1 MNTLTQK
8 SPLFKAIAIIL
19 LAIFLFDVMGAIIKH
34 LGARYPAQQLSMLRN
49 VFGLIP
55 SALVLFSSR
64 VWRESGRAV
73 RLVHWKLAS
82 ARGGFVT
89 IAQFCFYLSLI
100 HLEFATASTIAFS
113 GALFVTLLSIPILGH
128 RVGIWRWSAVGTG
141 FVGIVLVMRP
151 DAGSFNVYA
160 LLPVCAALGY
170 AASSVTAQLFD
181 KSVSTALINLY
192 ALAGALTGA
201 VVLVVFTGG
210 YVEVATYQDWLW
222 LLAMGVAG
230 GSAVFCLV
238 TAYRLTAP
246 SNLAPFEYFSI
257 PFAFLLGWMFF
268 DEAPFHRLI
277 PGVFLIIGGGL
288 LIVWR
293 ERKVKTEDPLYD

>member
-1 MNTLTQK
+1 MSTLTQK
-8 SPLFKAIAIIL
+8 SPLFNAIAIIL

-34 LGARYPAQQLSMLRN
+34 LGTRYPAQQLSMLRN

-55 SALVLFSSR
+55 SVLVLFYSSS
-64 VWRESGRAV
+64 WREAGRPV
-73 RLVHWKLAS
+73 RLVQWKLAI
-82 ARGGFVT
+82 ARGGFVA

-100 HLEFATASTIAFS
+100 HMEFATASTIAFS

-128 RVGIWRWSAVGTG
+128 RVGIWRWSAVGVG

-151 DAGSFNVYA
+151 DTDSFNVYA
-160 LLPVCAALGY
+160 LLPACAALGY

-181 KSVSTALINLY
+181 KSVPTALINLY

-201 VVLVVFTGG
+201 VMLVVFTGG
-210 YVEVATYQDWLW
+210 YVEVTTYQDWLW

-238 TAYRLTAP
+238 SAYRLTAP

-293 ERKVKTEDPLYD
+293 ERKAKIEAPLYD

>member
-8 SPLFKAIAIIL
+8 SPLFNAIAIIL

-55 SALVLFSSR
+55 SVLVLFYSR
-64 VWRESGRAV
+64 DWRESGRPV
-73 RLVHWKLAS
+73 RLVQWKLAI

-230 GSAVFCLV
+230 GLAVFCLV

-246 SNLAPFEYFSI
+246 SNLARFEYFCI
-257 PFAFLLGWMFF
+257 PFAFFLGCMFF
-268 DEAPFHRLI
+268 DESPFHRLI
-277 PGVFLIIGGGL
+277 PGVFLISGGGL
-288 LIVWR
+288 RIVWR
-293 ERKVKTEDPLYD
+293 QRKAKTGDPLYD

>member
-1 MNTLTQK
+1 MSTLTQK
-8 SPLFKAIAIIL
+8 SPLFNAIAIIL

-34 LGARYPAQQLSMLRN
+34 LGTRYPAQQLSMLRN

-55 SALVLFSSR
+55 SVLVLFYSSS
-64 VWRESGRAV
+64 WREAGRPV
-73 RLVHWKLAS
+73 RLVQWKLAI
-82 ARGGFVT
+82 ARGGFVA

-100 HLEFATASTIAFS
+100 HMEFATASTIAFS
-113 GALFVTLLSIPILGH
+113 GALFVTLLSVPILGH
-128 RVGIWRWSAVGTG
+128 RVGIWRWSAVGVG

-151 DAGSFNVYA
+151 DTDSFNVYA
-160 LLPVCAALGY
+160 LLPACAALGY

-181 KSVSTALINLY
+181 KSVPTALINLY

-201 VVLVVFTGG
+201 VMLVVFTGG
-210 YVEVATYQDWLW
+210 YVEVTTYQDWLW

-238 TAYRLTAP
+238 SAYRLTAP

-293 ERKVKTEDPLYD
+293 ERKAKIEAPLYD

>member
-1 MNTLTQK
+1 MSTLTQK
-8 SPLFKAIAIIL
+8 SPLFNAIVIIL

-34 LGARYPAQQLSMLRN
+34 LGTRYPAQQLSMLRN

-55 SALVLFSSR
+55 SVLVLFYSSS
-64 VWRESGRAV
+64 WREAGRPV
-73 RLVHWKLAS
+73 RLVQWKLAI
-82 ARGGFVT
+82 ARGGFVA

-100 HLEFATASTIAFS
+100 HMEFATASTIAFS

-128 RVGIWRWSAVGTG
+128 RVGIWRWSAVGVG

-151 DAGSFNVYA
+151 DTDSFNVYA

-181 KSVSTALINLY
+181 KSVPTALINLY

-201 VVLVVFTGG
+201 VMLVVFTGG
-210 YVEVATYQDWLW
+210 YVEVTTYQDWLW

-238 TAYRLTAP
+238 SAYRRTAP

-293 ERKVKTEDPLYD
+293 ERKAKTEDPLYD

>member
-1 MNTLTQK
+1 MNTPTQK
-8 SPLFKAIAIIL
+8 SPLFNAIAIIL

-34 LGARYPAQQLSMLRN
+34 LGTRYPAQQLSMLRN

-55 SALVLFSSR
+55 SVLVLFYSSS
-64 VWRESGRAV
+64 WHEAGRPV
-73 RLVHWKLAS
+73 RLVQWKLAI
-82 ARGGFVT
+82 ARGGFVA

-100 HLEFATASTIAFS
+100 HMEFATASTIAFS

-128 RVGIWRWSAVGTG
+128 RVGMWRWSAVGMG

-151 DAGSFNVYA
+151 DTDGFNVYA
-160 LLPVCAALGY
+160 LLPACAALGY

-181 KSVSTALINLY
+181 KSVPTALINLY

-201 VVLVVFTGG
+201 VLLVVFTGG

>member
-1 MNTLTQK
+1 
-8 SPLFKAIAIIL
+8 
-19 LAIFLFDVMGAIIKH
+19 
-34 LGARYPAQQLSMLRN
+34 MLRN

-55 SALVLFSSR
+55 SVLVLFYSR
-64 VWRESGRAV
+64 DWREAGRPV
-73 RLVHWKLAS
+73 RLVQWKLAI

-151 DAGSFNVYA
+151 DADSFNVYA

-257 PFAFLLGWMFF
+257 PFAFFLGWMFF
-268 DEAPFHRLI
+268 DESPFHRLI

-293 ERKVKTEDPLYD
+293 QRKAKTGDPLYD

>member
-1 MNTLTQK
+1 MSTLTQK
-8 SPLFKAIAIIL
+8 SPLFNAIAIIL

-34 LGARYPAQQLSMLRN
+34 LGTRYPAQQLSMLRN

-55 SALVLFSSR
+55 SVLVLFYSSS
-64 VWRESGRAV
+64 WREAGRPV
-73 RLVHWKLAS
+73 RLVQWKLAI
-82 ARGGFVT
+82 ARGGFVA

-100 HLEFATASTIAFS
+100 HMEFATASTIAFS
-113 GALFVTLLSIPILGH
+113 GALFVTLLSVPILGH
-128 RVGIWRWSAVGTG
+128 RVGIWRWSAVGVG

-151 DAGSFNVYA
+151 DTDSFNVYT
-160 LLPVCAALGY
+160 LLPACAALGY

-181 KSVSTALINLY
+181 KSVPTALINLY

-201 VVLVVFTGG
+201 VMLVVFTGG
-210 YVEVATYQDWLW
+210 YVEVTTYQDWLW

-238 TAYRLTAP
+238 SAYRLTAP

-293 ERKVKTEDPLYD
+293 ERKAKIEAPLYD

>member
-1 MNTLTQK
+1 MSALTQK
-8 SPLFKAIAIIL
+8 SPLFNAIVIIL

-34 LGARYPAQQLSMLRN
+34 LGTRYPAQQLSMLRN

-55 SALVLFSSR
+55 SVLVLFYSSS
-64 VWRESGRAV
+64 WREAGRPV
-73 RLVHWKLAS
+73 RLVQWKLAI
-82 ARGGFVT
+82 ARGGFVA
-89 IAQFCFYLSLI
+89 IAQYCFYLSLI
-100 HLEFATASTIAFS
+100 HMEFATASTIAFS

-128 RVGIWRWSAVGTG
+128 RVGIWRWSAVGVG

-151 DAGSFNVYA
+151 DTDSFNVYA

-181 KSVSTALINLY
+181 KSVPTALINLY

-201 VVLVVFTGG
+201 VMLVVFTGG
-210 YVEVATYQDWLW
+210 YVEVTTYQDWLW

-230 GSAVFCLV
+230 GSAAFCLV
-238 TAYRLTAP
+238 SAYRRTAP

-293 ERKVKTEDPLYD
+293 ERKAKTEDPLYD

>member
-1 MNTLTQK
+1 MC
-8 SPLFKAIAIIL
+8 
-19 LAIFLFDVMGAIIKH
+19 M
-34 LGARYPAQQLSMLRN
+34 RCC
-49 VFGLIP
+49 P
-55 SALVLFSSR
+55 SV
-64 VWRESGRAV
+64 
-73 RLVHWKLAS
+73 
-82 ARGGFVT
+82 
-89 IAQFCFYLSLI
+89 
-100 HLEFATASTIAFS
+100 
-113 GALFVTLLSIPILGH
+113 
-128 RVGIWRWSAVGTG
+128 
-141 FVGIVLVMRP
+141 
-151 DAGSFNVYA
+151 
-160 LLPVCAALGY
+160 AALGY

-257 PFAFLLGWMFF
+257 PFAFFLGWMFF
-268 DEAPFHRLI
+268 DESPFHRLI
-277 PGVFLIIGGGL
+277 PRGL
-288 LIVWR
+288 PHYRWGAAHCLAPAKGQNGRSSLRLTVLNVVHHSIR
-293 ERKVKTEDPLYD
+293 AHAAGAA

>member
-1 MNTLTQK
+1 MSTLTQK
-8 SPLFKAIAIIL
+8 SPLFNAIVIIL

-34 LGARYPAQQLSMLRN
+34 LGTRYPAQQLSMLRN

-55 SALVLFSSR
+55 SVLVLFYSSS
-64 VWRESGRAV
+64 WREAGRPV
-73 RLVHWKLAS
+73 RLVQWKLAI
-82 ARGGFVT
+82 ARGGFVA

-100 HLEFATASTIAFS
+100 HMEFATASTIAFS

-128 RVGIWRWSAVGTG
+128 RVGIWRWSAVGVG

-151 DAGSFNVYA
+151 DTGSFNVYA

-181 KSVSTALINLY
+181 KSVPTALINLY

-201 VVLVVFTGG
+201 VMLVVFTGG
-210 YVEVATYQDWLW
+210 YVEVTTYQDWLW

-238 TAYRLTAP
+238 SAYRLTAP

-293 ERKVKTEDPLYD
+293 ERKAKTEDPLYD

>member
-1 MNTLTQK
+1 MNAVAEK
-8 SPLFKAIAIIL
+8 SSLLNSIAIIL

-34 LGARYPAQQLSMLRN
+34 LGTRYPAQQLSMLRN

-55 SALVLFSSR
+55 SVLVLFYSSD
-64 VWRESGRAV
+64 WHTAGRPV
-73 RLVHWKLAS
+73 RLVQWKLAI
-82 ARGGFVT
+82 ARGGFVA

-100 HLEFATASTIAFS
+100 HMEFATASTIAFS

-128 RVGIWRWSAVGTG
+128 RVGIWRWSAVIVG

-151 DAGSFNVYA
+151 DKDSFNVYA
-160 LLPVCAALGY
+160 LLPACAALGY
-170 AASSVTAQLFD
+170 AASSVTARLFA
-181 KSVSTALINLY
+181 KSVPTALINLY
-192 ALAGALTGA
+192 AIAGALTGA
-201 VVLVVFTGG
+201 VMLVVFTGG
-210 YVEVATYQDWLW
+210 YVEVVTYQDWLW

-230 GSAVFCLV
+230 GSAAFCLV

-293 ERKVKTEDPLYD
+293 ERKAKTEDLHYD

>member
-8 SPLFKAIAIIL
+8 SPLFSAIAIIL

-55 SALVLFSSR
+55 SALVLFYSR
-64 VWRESGRAV
+64 DWRESGRPV
-73 RLVHWKLAS
+73 RLVQWKLAI

-201 VVLVVFTGG
+201 VGRVVFTGG

-257 PFAFLLGWMFF
+257 PFACFLGWMFF
-268 DEAPFHRLI
+268 DESPFHRLI
-277 PGVFLIIGGGL
+277 PGVFLIVGGGL

-293 ERKVKTEDPLYD
+293 QRKAKTGDPLYD

>member
-8 SPLFKAIAIIL
+8 SPLFNAIAIIL

-34 LGARYPAQQLSMLRN
+34 LGTRYPAQQLSMLRN

-55 SALVLFSSR
+55 SVLVLFYSSS
-64 VWRESGRAV
+64 WREAGRPV
-73 RLVHWKLAS
+73 RLVQWKLAI
-82 ARGGFVT
+82 ARGGFVA

-100 HLEFATASTIAFS
+100 HMEFATASTIAFS

-128 RVGIWRWSAVGTG
+128 RVGIWRWSAVGAG
-141 FVGIVLVMRP
+141 FIGIVLVMRP
-151 DAGSFNVYA
+151 DTDSFNVYA
-160 LLPVCAALGY
+160 LLPACAALGY

-181 KSVSTALINLY
+181 KSVPTALINLY
-192 ALAGALTGA
+192 ALAGALIGA
-201 VVLVVFTGG
+201 VMLVAFTGG

>member
-1 MNTLTQK
+1 MNTPTQK
-8 SPLFKAIAIIL
+8 SPLFNAIAIIL

-34 LGARYPAQQLSMLRN
+34 LGTQYPAQQLSMLRN

-55 SALVLFSSR
+55 SVLVLFYSSS
-64 VWRESGRAV
+64 WREAGRPV
-73 RLVHWKLAS
+73 RLVQWKLAI
-82 ARGGFVT
+82 ARGGFVA

-100 HLEFATASTIAFS
+100 HMEFATASTIAFS

-128 RVGIWRWSAVGTG
+128 RVGMWRWSAVGMG

-151 DAGSFNVYA
+151 DTDSFNVYA
-160 LLPVCAALGY
+160 LLPACAALGY

-181 KSVSTALINLY
+181 KSVPTALINLY

-201 VVLVVFTGG
+201 VILVVFTGG

-268 DEAPFHRLI
+268 DEAPFHRLM

>member
-1 MNTLTQK
+1 MNTPTQK
-8 SPLFKAIAIIL
+8 SPLFNAIAIIL

-34 LGARYPAQQLSMLRN
+34 LGTRYPAQQLSMLRN

-55 SALVLFSSR
+55 SVLVLFYSSS
-64 VWRESGRAV
+64 WHEAGRPV
-73 RLVHWKLAS
+73 RLVQWKLAI
-82 ARGGFVT
+82 ARGGFVA

-100 HLEFATASTIAFS
+100 HMEFATASTIAFS

-128 RVGIWRWSAVGTG
+128 RVGMWRWSAVGMG

-151 DAGSFNVYA
+151 DTDGFNVYA
-160 LLPVCAALGY
+160 LLPACAALGY

-181 KSVSTALINLY
+181 KSVPTALINLY

-201 VVLVVFTGG
+201 VMLVVFTGG

>member
-1 MNTLTQK
+1 MNTPTQK
-8 SPLFKAIAIIL
+8 SPLFNAIAIIL

-34 LGARYPAQQLSMLRN
+34 LGTRYPAQQLSMLRN

-55 SALVLFSSR
+55 SVLVLFYSSGWHEAGR
-64 VWRESGRAV
+64 PVW
-73 RLVHWKLAS
+73 LVQWKLAI
-82 ARGGFVT
+82 ARGGFVA

-100 HLEFATASTIAFS
+100 HMEFATASTIAFS

-128 RVGIWRWSAVGTG
+128 RVGMWRWSAVGMG

-151 DAGSFNVYA
+151 DTDGFNVYA
-160 LLPVCAALGY
+160 LLPACAALGY

-181 KSVSTALINLY
+181 KSVPTALINLY

-201 VVLVVFTGG
+201 VLLVVFTGG

>member
-1 MNTLTQK
+1 MNTPTQK
-8 SPLFKAIAIIL
+8 SPLFNAIAIIL

-34 LGARYPAQQLSMLRN
+34 LGTRYPAQQLSMLRN

-55 SALVLFSSR
+55 SVLVLFYSSG
-64 VWRESGRAV
+64 WHEAGRPV
-73 RLVHWKLAS
+73 RLAQWKLAI
-82 ARGGFVT
+82 ARGGFVA

-100 HLEFATASTIAFS
+100 HMEFATASTIAFS

-128 RVGIWRWSAVGTG
+128 RVGMWRWSAVGMG

-151 DAGSFNVYA
+151 DTDGFNVYA
-160 LLPVCAALGY
+160 LLPACAALGY

-181 KSVSTALINLY
+181 KGVPTALINLY

-201 VVLVVFTGG
+201 VMLVVVTGG
-210 YVEVATYQDWLW
+210 YVEVVTYQDWLW

>member
-1 MNTLTQK
+1 MNTPTQK
-8 SPLFKAIAIIL
+8 SPLFNAIAIIL

-34 LGARYPAQQLSMLRN
+34 LGTRYPAQQLSMLRN

-55 SALVLFSSR
+55 SVLVLFYSSG
-64 VWRESGRAV
+64 WHEAGRPV
-73 RLVHWKLAS
+73 RLAQWKLAI
-82 ARGGFVT
+82 ARGGFVA

-100 HLEFATASTIAFS
+100 HMEFATASTIAFS
-113 GALFVTLLSIPILGH
+113 GALFVTLLSIPVLGH
-128 RVGIWRWSAVGTG
+128 RVGIWRWLAVGTG

-151 DAGSFNVYA
+151 DTDSFNAYA
-160 LLPVCAALGY
+160 LLPACAALGY

-181 KSVSTALINLY
+181 KSVPTALINLY

-201 VVLVVFTGG
+201 VLLVVFTGG

-246 SNLAPFEYFSI
+246 SN
-257 PFAFLLGWMFF
+257 
-268 DEAPFHRLI
+268 
-277 PGVFLIIGGGL
+277 
-288 LIVWR
+288 
-293 ERKVKTEDPLYD
+293 

>member
-8 SPLFKAIAIIL
+8 SSLFKAIAIIL

-55 SALVLFSSR
+55 SVLVLFYSR
-64 VWRESGRAV
+64 DWRESGRPV
-73 RLVHWKLAS
+73 RLVQWKLAI

-222 LLAMGVAG
+222 LLAMGIAG

-277 PGVFLIIGGGL
+277 PGVFLIVGGGL

-293 ERKVKTEDPLYD
+293 QRKAKTGDPLYD

>member
-8 SPLFKAIAIIL
+8 SPLFNAIAIIL

-55 SALVLFSSR
+55 SVLVLFYSR
-64 VWRESGRAV
+64 DWHESGRPV
-73 RLVHWKLAS
+73 RLVQWKLAI

-293 ERKVKTEDPLYD
+293 ERKAKTRDPLYD

>member
-8 SPLFKAIAIIL
+8 SPLFNAIAIIL

-55 SALVLFSSR
+55 SVLVLFYSR
-64 VWRESGRAV
+64 DWRESGRPV
-73 RLVHWKLAS
+73 RLVQWKLAI

>member
-8 SPLFKAIAIIL
+8 SSLFKAIAIIL

-55 SALVLFSSR
+55 SVLVLFYSR
-64 VWRESGRAV
+64 DWRESGRPV
-73 RLVHWKLAS
+73 RLVQWKLAI

-268 DEAPFHRLI
+268 DESPFHRLI

-293 ERKVKTEDPLYD
+293 QRKAKTGDPLYD

>member
-8 SPLFKAIAIIL
+8 SPLFNAIAIIL

-55 SALVLFSSR
+55 SVLVLFYSR
-64 VWRESGRAV
+64 DWRESGRPV
-73 RLVHWKLAS
+73 RLVQWKLAI

-257 PFAFLLGWMFF
+257 QFEFFLGWMFF
-268 DEAPFHRLI
+268 DESPFHRLI

-293 ERKVKTEDPLYD
+293 QRKAKTGDPLYD

>member
-1 MNTLTQK
+1 MSTLTQK
-8 SPLFKAIAIIL
+8 SPLFNAIVIIL

-34 LGARYPAQQLSMLRN
+34 LGTRYPAQQLSMLRN

-55 SALVLFSSR
+55 SVLVLFYSSS
-64 VWRESGRAV
+64 WREAGRPV
-73 RLVHWKLAS
+73 RLVQWKLAI
-82 ARGGFVT
+82 ARGGFVA

-100 HLEFATASTIAFS
+100 HMEFATASTIAFS

-128 RVGIWRWSAVGTG
+128 RVGIWRWSAVGVG

-151 DAGSFNVYA
+151 DTDSFNVYA

-181 KSVSTALINLY
+181 KSVPTALINLY

-201 VVLVVFTGG
+201 VMLVVFTGG
-210 YVEVATYQDWLW
+210 YVEVTTYQDWLW

-230 GSAVFCLV
+230 GSAAFCLV
-238 TAYRLTAP
+238 SAYRRTAP

-293 ERKVKTEDPLYD
+293 ERKAKTEDPLYD

>member
-1 MNTLTQK
+1 MSTLTQK
-8 SPLFKAIAIIL
+8 SPLFNAIAIIL

-34 LGARYPAQQLSMLRN
+34 LGTRYPAQQLSMLRN

-55 SALVLFSSR
+55 SVLVLFYSSS
-64 VWRESGRAV
+64 WREAGRPV
-73 RLVHWKLAS
+73 RLVQWKLAI
-82 ARGGFVT
+82 ARGGFVA

-100 HLEFATASTIAFS
+100 HMEFATASTIAFS
-113 GALFVTLLSIPILGH
+113 GALFVTLLSVPILGH
-128 RVGIWRWSAVGTG
+128 RVGIWRWSAVGVG

-151 DAGSFNVYA
+151 DTDSFNVYA
-160 LLPVCAALGY
+160 LLPACAALGY
-170 AASSVTAQLFD
+170 AASRVTAQLFD
-181 KSVSTALINLY
+181 KSVPTALINLY

-201 VVLVVFTGG
+201 VMLVVFTGG
-210 YVEVATYQDWLW
+210 YVEVTTYQDWLW

-238 TAYRLTAP
+238 SAYRLTAP

-293 ERKVKTEDPLYD
+293 ERKAKIEAPLYD

>member
-1 MNTLTQK
+1 MSALTQK
-8 SPLFKAIAIIL
+8 SPLFNAIVIIL

-34 LGARYPAQQLSMLRN
+34 LGTRYPAQQLSMLRN

-55 SALVLFSSR
+55 SVLVLFYSSS
-64 VWRESGRAV
+64 WREAGRPV
-73 RLVHWKLAS
+73 RLVQWKLAI
-82 ARGGFVT
+82 ARGGFVA

-100 HLEFATASTIAFS
+100 HMEFATASTIAFS

-128 RVGIWRWSAVGTG
+128 RVGIWRWSAVGVG

-151 DAGSFNVYA
+151 DTDSFNVYA

-181 KSVSTALINLY
+181 KSVPTALINLY

-201 VVLVVFTGG
+201 VMLVVFTGG
-210 YVEVATYQDWLW
+210 YVEVTTYQDWLW

-238 TAYRLTAP
+238 SAYRRTAP

-293 ERKVKTEDPLYD
+293 ERKAKTEDPLYD

>member
-1 MNTLTQK
+1 MNTPTQK
-8 SPLFKAIAIIL
+8 SPLFNAIAIIL

-34 LGARYPAQQLSMLRN
+34 LGTRYPAQQLSMLRN

-55 SALVLFSSR
+55 SVLVLFYSSGWHEAGR
-64 VWRESGRAV
+64 PVW
-73 RLVHWKLAS
+73 LVQWKLAI
-82 ARGGFVT
+82 ARGGFVA

-100 HLEFATASTIAFS
+100 HMEFATASTIAFS

-128 RVGIWRWSAVGTG
+128 RVGMWRWSAVGMG

-151 DAGSFNVYA
+151 DTDGFNVYA
-160 LLPVCAALGY
+160 LLPACAALGY

-181 KSVSTALINLY
+181 KSVPTALINLY

-201 VVLVVFTGG
+201 VMLVVFTGG

>member
-8 SPLFKAIAIIL
+8 SPLFNAIAIIL

-55 SALVLFSSR
+55 SVLVLFYSR
-64 VWRESGRAV
+64 DWRESGRPV
-73 RLVHWKLAS
+73 RLVQWKLAI

-201 VVLVVFTGG
+201 VVLVVFT
-210 YVEVATYQDWLW
+210 
-222 LLAMGVAG
+222 
-230 GSAVFCLV
+230 
-238 TAYRLTAP
+238 AYRLTAP

-257 PFAFLLGWMFF
+257 PFAFFLGWMFF
-268 DEAPFHRLI
+268 DESPFHRLI

-293 ERKVKTEDPLYD
+293 QRKAKTGDPLYD

>member
-8 SPLFKAIAIIL
+8 SPLFNAIAIIL

-34 LGARYPAQQLSMLRN
+34 LGTRYPAQQLSMLRN

-55 SALVLFSSR
+55 SVLVLFYSSS
-64 VWRESGRAV
+64 WREAGRPV
-73 RLVHWKLAS
+73 RLVQWKLAL
-82 ARGGFVT
+82 ARGGFVA
-89 IAQFCFYLSLI
+89 IAQYCFYLSLI
-100 HLEFATASTIAFS
+100 HMEFATASTIAFS

-128 RVGIWRWSAVGTG
+128 RVGIWRWSAVGVG
-141 FVGIVLVMRP
+141 FIGIVLVMRP
-151 DAGSFNVYA
+151 DTDSFNVYA

-181 KSVSTALINLY
+181 KSVPTALINLY

-201 VVLVVFTGG
+201 VMLVVFTGG

-238 TAYRLTAP
+238 SAYRLTAP

-293 ERKVKTEDPLYD
+293 ERKAKTRDPLYD

>member
-8 SPLFKAIAIIL
+8 SPLFNAIAIIL

-55 SALVLFSSR
+55 SVLVLFYSR
-64 VWRESGRAV
+64 DWRESGRPV
-73 RLVHWKLAS
+73 RLVQWKLAI

-257 PFAFLLGWMFF
+257 PCAFFLGWMFF
-268 DEAPFHRLI
+268 DESPFPRLI

-293 ERKVKTEDPLYD
+293 QRKAKTGDPLYD

>member
-1 MNTLTQK
+1 MSALTQK
-8 SPLFKAIAIIL
+8 SPLFNAIVIIL

-34 LGARYPAQQLSMLRN
+34 LGTRYPAQQLSMLRN

-55 SALVLFSSR
+55 SVLVLFYSSS
-64 VWRESGRAV
+64 WREAGRPV
-73 RLVHWKLAS
+73 RLVQWKLAI
-82 ARGGFVT
+82 ARGGFVA

-100 HLEFATASTIAFS
+100 HMEFATASTIAFS

-128 RVGIWRWSAVGTG
+128 RVGIWRWSAVGVG

-151 DAGSFNVYA
+151 DTDSFNVYA

-181 KSVSTALINLY
+181 KSVPTALINLY

-201 VVLVVFTGG
+201 VMLVVFTGG
-210 YVEVATYQDWLW
+210 YVEVTTYQDWLW

-238 TAYRLTAP
+238 SAYRLTAP

-293 ERKVKTEDPLYD
+293 ERKAKTEDPLYD

>member
-55 SALVLFSSR
+55 SVLVLFYSR
-64 VWRESGRAV
+64 DWRESGRPV
-73 RLVHWKLAS
+73 RLVQWKLAI

-151 DAGSFNVYA
+151 DAGSFNV
-160 LLPVCAALGY
+160 
-170 AASSVTAQLFD
+170 
-181 KSVSTALINLY
+181 
-192 ALAGALTGA
+192 
-201 VVLVVFTGG
+201 
-210 YVEVATYQDWLW
+210 
-222 LLAMGVAG
+222 
-230 GSAVFCLV
+230 
-238 TAYRLTAP
+238 
-246 SNLAPFEYFSI
+246 
-257 PFAFLLGWMFF
+257 
-268 DEAPFHRLI
+268 
-277 PGVFLIIGGGL
+277 
-288 LIVWR
+288 
-293 ERKVKTEDPLYD
+293 

>member
-8 SPLFKAIAIIL
+8 SSLFKAIAIIL

-49 VFGLIP
+49 VVGLIP
-55 SALVLFSSR
+55 SALVLFYSR
-64 VWRESGRAV
+64 DWRESGRPV
-73 RLVHWKLAS
+73 RLVQWKLAI

>member
-8 SPLFKAIAIIL
+8 SSLFKAIAIIL

-55 SALVLFSSR
+55 SVLVLFYSR
-64 VWRESGRAV
+64 AWRESGRPV
-73 RLVHWKLAS
+73 RLVQWKLAI

-181 KSVSTALINLY
+181 KSVPTALINLY
-192 ALAGALTGA
+192 ALAGALAGA
-201 VVLVVFTGG
+201 IMLVVFTGG
-210 YVEVATYQDWLW
+210 YVEVVTYQDWLW
-222 LLAMGVAG
+222 LLAMGIAG

-257 PFAFLLGWMFF
+257 PFAFLLGWVFF
-268 DEAPFHRLI
+268 DETPFHRLI

-293 ERKVKTEDPLYD
+293 ERKAKTGDPRYD

>member
-1 MNTLTQK
+1 M
-8 SPLFKAIAIIL
+8 
-19 LAIFLFDVMGAIIKH
+19 
-34 LGARYPAQQLSMLRN
+34 
-49 VFGLIP
+49 
-55 SALVLFSSR
+55 
-64 VWRESGRAV
+64 
-73 RLVHWKLAS
+73 
-82 ARGGFVT
+82 
-89 IAQFCFYLSLI
+89 
-100 HLEFATASTIAFS
+100 
-113 GALFVTLLSIPILGH
+113 
-128 RVGIWRWSAVGTG
+128 G

-210 YVEVATYQDWLW
+210 YVEVETYQDWLW

-257 PFAFLLGWMFF
+257 PFAFFLGWMFF
-268 DEAPFHRLI
+268 DESPFHRLI

-293 ERKVKTEDPLYD
+293 QRKAKTGDPLYD